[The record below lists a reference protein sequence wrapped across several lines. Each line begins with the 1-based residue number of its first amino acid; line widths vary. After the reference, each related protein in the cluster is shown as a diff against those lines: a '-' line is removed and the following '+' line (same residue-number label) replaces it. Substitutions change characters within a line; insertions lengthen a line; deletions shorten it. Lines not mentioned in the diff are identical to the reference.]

1 MYPCAYYPACF
12 AEKKTEM
19 AFHTCLTLHILRLRL
34 SFFKHTIWGTQPL
47 KKEICSDE
55 SKCRKSRCGLPENV
69 IRQLENNLTC
79 RRAKMWVLLYNVGPK
94 MFLCQL
100 KVFSHPSSRDPVRY
114 DGALSLYGA
123 SFPIAA
129 YVVVVTR
136 PDTSVL
142 ENLGKISARVFWH
155 LLVISCTLPYCI
167 PIFWS

>member
-1 MYPCAYYPACF
+1 MVQKYNWENRSHNLWHRKF
-12 AEKKTEM
+12 A
-19 AFHTCLTLHILRLRL
+19 
-34 SFFKHTIWGTQPL
+34 L
-47 KKEICSDE
+47 K
-55 SKCRKSRCGLPENV
+55 RANAGSRGGVPENA

-79 RRAKMWVLLYNVGPK
+79 RRAVPTYSCTMLAPK

-136 PDTSVL
+136 PDTFVL
-142 ENLGKISARVFWH
+142 VNLGKISIWVFWLTCDFKNFSIPNEVSASIH
-155 LLVISCTLPYCI
+155 SVSSTLL
-167 PIFWS
+167 